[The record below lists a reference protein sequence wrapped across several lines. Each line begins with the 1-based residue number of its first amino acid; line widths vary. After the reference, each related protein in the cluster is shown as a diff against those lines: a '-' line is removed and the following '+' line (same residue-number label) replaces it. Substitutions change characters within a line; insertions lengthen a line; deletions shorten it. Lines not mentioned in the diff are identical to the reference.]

1 MPLLF
6 ILSRLGS
13 ALALKKK
20 GLRLGERLGVPARSL
35 FSTGPEE
42 KGIETFLGAFSRP
55 FLRSALALKKK
66 GLRRYLP
73 IKKLARCPFSTGP
86 EEKGIETCAALAY
99 SSLS

>member
-42 KGIETFLGAFSRP
+42 KGIETP
-55 FLRSALALKKK
+55 
-66 GLRRYLP
+66 
-73 IKKLARCPFSTGP
+73 
-86 EEKGIETCAALAY
+86 
-99 SSLS
+99 